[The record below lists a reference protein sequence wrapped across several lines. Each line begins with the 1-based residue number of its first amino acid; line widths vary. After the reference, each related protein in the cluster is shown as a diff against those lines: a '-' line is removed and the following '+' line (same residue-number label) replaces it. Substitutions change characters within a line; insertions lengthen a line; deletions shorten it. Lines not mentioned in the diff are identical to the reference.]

1 MQFPNSTLRDQEGH
15 SRYHGSQTQTED
27 SRLDCKHVGTQ
38 AEVFGSDN
46 DGNALADFHLS
57 LGWWL
62 LLLFVVMGV
71 FLESLHGFKVAWYL
85 NVGQESRRLLWRLAH
100 AHGTFL
106 ALINVGFAATIFI
119 RKNHK
124 SRRILFASRCLLAA
138 SLLVPG
144 GFFLGGTTFYAND
157 PGVGIILLPIGALLL
172 ILALLLVATA
182 KRAC

>member
-1 MQFPNSTLRDQEGH
+1 MAAKRKTKTADSTSTVSE
-15 SRYHGSQTQTED
+15 TEVKSTVSGGD
-27 SRLDCKHVGTQ
+27 RNTL
-38 AEVFGSDN
+38 AE
-46 DGNALADFHLS
+46 FHLS

-106 ALINVGFAATIFI
+106 ALINIGFAATVFI
-119 RKNHK
+119 RNNHQN
-124 SRRILFASRCLLAA
+124 RRILFASRCLLAA
-138 SLLVPG
+138 SFLVPG

-172 ILALLLVATA
+172 ILSLLLVATA